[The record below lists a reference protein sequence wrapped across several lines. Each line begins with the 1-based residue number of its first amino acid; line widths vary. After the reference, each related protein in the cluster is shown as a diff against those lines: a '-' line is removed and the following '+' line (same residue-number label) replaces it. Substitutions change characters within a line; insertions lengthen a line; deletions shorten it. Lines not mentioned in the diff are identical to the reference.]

1 MSQVPYFGRRF
12 QLVAKLAKA
21 FRVTDGTL
29 IQFDPDGLRYVTTIS
44 VRVHWLIAALSLVE
58 LVYRPH
64 YGVARYGAYV
74 LIFLTLIGFSGY
86 LHYLL
91 RSNRPI
97 TWRWLLALNAMDVF
111 LISATVAISNGFSH
125 PFIHVYYYLALAA
138 FAVMFTSFTLT
149 MAWVTMVAVVYS
161 VISLTVGDGID
172 LEAWD
177 EKTLLARIAIMYAVV
192 ATVNLASR
200 FERIRWKQSVERQRA
215 LQLERSELSQV
226 IHDTT
231 AQSAYMVGLGIDTA
245 KAISAN
251 ASPELAA
258 TLEATSELTRSMIW
272 ELRHSI
278 NKGGLYEGREL
289 SRALRFHATSF
300 SNVTSVP
307 AQMTQTGVEPPL
319 SIETKSLLFSVAHN
333 SLTNAYR
340 HAKAS
345 KVSIDLEY
353 SGDGIR
359 LSVLDDGTGLPD
371 DYGERGHGFA
381 NMSRNV
387 ERMGGGLVVEKR
399 GRMGGATVM
408 CVMPSPERR

>member
-1 MSQVPYFGRRF
+1 MSQIPYVGRRF
-12 QLVAKLAKA
+12 QLVAKLAKT
-21 FRVTDGTL
+21 FRVTGWTL

-44 VRVHWLIAALSLVE
+44 VRAHWLIAALALVE

-64 YGVARYGAYV
+64 YDVATYSTYV
-74 LIFLTLIGFSGY
+74 LLFLTLIGFSGY
-86 LHYLL
+86 LHCLL

-111 LISATVAISNGFSH
+111 LISAAVAISNGFSH
-125 PFIHVYYYLALAA
+125 PFVHLFYYLALAA
-138 FAVMFTSFTLT
+138 FAVMFTSFTLS
-149 MAWVTMVAVVYS
+149 MAWVTMVSVVYS
-161 VISLTVGDGID
+161 VISLTVGDGVD

-200 FERIRWKQSVERQRA
+200 FERIRWKQSVERERA
-215 LQLERSELSQV
+215 LQRERSELFQA

-245 KAISAN
+245 KALSAN
-251 ASPELAA
+251 ANPELVA

-278 NKGGLYEGREL
+278 NKGGLYEDREL
-289 SRALRFHATSF
+289 SGALRFHATSF
-300 SNVTSVP
+300 SNITSVP
-307 AQMTQTGVEPPL
+307 TEMTQTGVEPPI

-340 HAKAS
+340 HAKATQ
-345 KVSIDLEY
+345 VSIYLEY
-353 SGDGIR
+353 SCDSVR
-359 LSVLDDGTGLPD
+359 LSVVDDGTGLPD
-371 DYGERGHGFA
+371 DYGERGHGFT
-381 NMSRNV
+381 NMSRDA
-387 ERMGGGLVVEKR
+387 ERLGGFLVVEKQ
-399 GRMGGATVM
+399 GRMGGATVT
-408 CVMPSPERR
+408 CVVPLP